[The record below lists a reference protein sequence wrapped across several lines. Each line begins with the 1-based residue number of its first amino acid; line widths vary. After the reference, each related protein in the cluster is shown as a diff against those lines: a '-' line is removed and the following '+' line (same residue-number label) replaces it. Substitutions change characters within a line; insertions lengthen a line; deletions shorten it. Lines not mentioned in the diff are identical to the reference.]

1 MERKN
6 SSNSEKEK
14 TASVIHGNR
23 VWFFGDLVFL
33 SEWKENTCPPF
44 RSVKGNHFFFLDKD
58 SKDWLES
65 VPPFVTVQA
74 QSLFNVLYKWIP
86 KRNCTANTEV

>member
-1 MERKN
+1 MKCLHSIYYAKQEKEQSLKKKKKMERKN

-33 SEWKENTCPPF
+33 SE
-44 RSVKGNHFFFLDKD
+44 
-58 SKDWLES
+58 
-65 VPPFVTVQA
+65 
-74 QSLFNVLYKWIP
+74 
-86 KRNCTANTEV
+86 

>member
-1 MERKN
+1 MKCLHSIYYAKQEKEQSLKKKKEMERKN

-33 SEWKENTCPPF
+33 SE
-44 RSVKGNHFFFLDKD
+44 
-58 SKDWLES
+58 
-65 VPPFVTVQA
+65 
-74 QSLFNVLYKWIP
+74 
-86 KRNCTANTEV
+86 